1 MQQPLNPESK
11 PKLLLVEGRDE
22 ELVLGTLLRHLG
34 IYDVQVQGYGG
45 KTQLRYFLVS
55 ITGEPNFDQIQSL
68 GIVRDADDTAD
79 AARSALRSVQG
90 SLRNVG
96 LSVPETFLAPVGNA
110 PAVSVFIM
118 PDNDGPGALERLCL
132 NAWAEDPAMPCVD
145 AFMQCV
151 QDNVDMTP
159 NAADK
164 ARVHAFLASRETP
177 DLRLGLAAQQG
188 YLPWQHPA
196 FAALSTFLRNL

>member
-22 ELVLGTLLRHLG
+22 ELVLGALLRHLG
-34 IYDVQVQGYGG
+34 IYDVQVQNYGG
-45 KTQLRYFLVS
+45 KNRLGYFLATV
-55 ITGEPNFDQIQSL
+55 TGEPNFDRIRSL
-68 GIVRDADDTAD
+68 GIVRDADDNAH
-79 AARSALRSVQG
+79 SALESVQS
-90 SLRNVG
+90 SLRNVD
-96 LSVPETFLAPVGNA
+96 LPIPQNFLDPVGNA
-110 PAVSVFIM
+110 PTVSVFIM
-118 PDNDGPGALERLCL
+118 PDNSGPGALERLCL
-132 NAWAEDPAMPCVD
+132 NAWAGDPAMSCVD

-188 YLPWQHPA
+188 YLPWNNPA
-196 FAALSTFLRNL
+196 FAALSTFLQNL

>member
-22 ELVLGTLLRHLG
+22 ELVLGALLRHLG
-34 IYDVQVQGYGG
+34 ICDVQVQNYGG
-45 KTQLRYFLVS
+45 KNRLGYFLATV
-55 ITGEPNFDQIQSL
+55 TGEPNFDRIQSL
-68 GIVRDADDTAD
+68 GIVRDADDNAH
-79 AARSALRSVQG
+79 SALESVQS
-90 SLRNVG
+90 SLRNVD
-96 LSVPETFLAPVGNA
+96 LPIPQTFLAPAGNA
-110 PAVSVFIM
+110 PTVSVFIM
-118 PDNDGPGALERLCL
+118 PDNGGPGALERLCL

-164 ARVHAFLASRETP
+164 ARLHAFLASRETP

-188 YLPWQHPA
+188 YLPWHNPA
-196 FAALSTFLRNL
+196 FAALGTFLRNL

>member
-22 ELVLGTLLRHLG
+22 ELVLGALLRHLG
-34 IYDVQVQGYGG
+34 IYDVQVQNYGG
-45 KTQLRYFLVS
+45 KNRLGYFLATV
-55 ITGEPNFDQIQSL
+55 TGEPNFDQIQSL
-68 GIVRDADDTAD
+68 GIVRDADDD
-79 AARSALRSVQG
+79 ARSALESVQG

-96 LSVPETFLAPVGNA
+96 LSVPETFLDPVGNA

-188 YLPWQHPA
+188 YLPWNSA
-196 FAALSTFLRNL
+196 FDALSAFLQNL